1 MANSIIKAV
10 INIED
15 AKFIESNLSEIQDV
29 WDKRQIYRTETE
41 VRVSVLNDLKFPTI
55 ASKYWQAVRELSGF
69 YASLVSLSF
78 TYRRGQVKQE
88 QVEKDISEESC
99 PLKVRLLK
107 IDLEEALFSQLG
119 MEQEAKDRMREIR
132 LWCTIL
138 EECKQAD
145 PNFDYNDPNTHQLRS
160 YTMRFQN
167 QVANLNDS
175 SSLGEVS
182 NLTGQLETALR
193 HKTDPSIGGTA
204 TPKIGDK

>member
-1 MANSIIKAV
+1 MSKSIIKAV
-10 INIED
+10 VSKED
-15 AKFIESNLSEIQDV
+15 AKFIESNLSEIQEV

-41 VRVSVLNDLKFPTI
+41 MRVSVLNDLKFPTV

-69 YASLVSLSF
+69 YANLVSLSF
-78 TYRRGQVKQE
+78 SYRRGEVRQE
-88 QVEKDISEESC
+88 QILEEIDKESC
-99 PLKVRLLK
+99 SLKIKLLD

-145 PNFDYNDPNTHQLRS
+145 PNFDYNDPNTHQLLS

-193 HKTDPSIGGTA
+193 YKVDPSIGGTT
-204 TPKIGDK
+204 TPKVESK